1 MRTAISLMLLACAGT
16 LAGYGQSSESDAK
29 SKLFALENVWNQ
41 AAQGKDLK
49 ALQNLLDDS
58 FVYVD
63 SSGRLL
69 TKTEVLASVRA
80 SPALQVLSE
89 SMVVHVHG
97 DTAVVTGIYQ
107 TKGVE
112 RGKSFIR
119 RERFID
125 TWRCKNGSW
134 MSIASLTT
142 PLGS

>member
-1 MRTAISLMLLACAGT
+1 MLLACAGT

-29 SKLFALENVWNQ
+29 SKLFALENVWNL

-49 ALQNLLDDS
+49 ALQSLLDDA

-63 SSGRLL
+63 SSGKLL
-69 TKTEVLASVRA
+69 TKTEVLASVQA

-89 SMVVHVHG
+89 SMVVHMHG
-97 DTAVVTGIYQ
+97 DTAVVTGIFQ
-107 TKGVE
+107 TKGTE
-112 RGKSFIR
+112 RGKPFIR

-125 TWRCKNGSW
+125 TWHYKNGVW

-142 PLGS
+142 PIGT

>member
-1 MRTAISLMLLACAGT
+1 MLLACAGT

-69 TKTEVLASVRA
+69 TKTEVLASVQA

-89 SMVVHVHG
+89 SMVVHMHG
-97 DTAVVTGIYQ
+97 GTAVVTGIYQ

-125 TWRCKNGSW
+125 TWRYKNGVW